1 MAHSEYSAGLALPPS
16 VRLVDEKG
24 SLPCVDI
31 TTPMATA
38 RVYFHGAHV
47 AAWHPAHVPQPV
59 LWLSS
64 HSVFQRDKPI
74 RGGVPICFPWFG
86 PHASQP
92 GLPAHGFARLAEWA
106 LTDAQESS
114 EGVVALTFML
124 SDTEMSSPAWP
135 YPYLVVYRV
144 IVGPQLTMEL
154 EVRNTGDTA
163 FTFEEAL
170 HTYFAVGNIE
180 HVTIAGLESADYLDK
195 TAGFAR
201 RTQGDEPIRFTA
213 ETDRCYPDTTA
224 PCVIHDPGLNRRII
238 VSKRNSRSTVVW
250 NPWIDKARAMADFG
264 DDEWRGMVCVETAN
278 VGYAAVRLAPV
289 ASHTMTAEVTVQ
301 AG

>member
-1 MAHSEYSAGLALPPS
+1 MPAALPS
-16 VRLVDEKG
+16 SIRLAEG
-24 SLPCVDI
+24 GGGLPCVDI
-31 TTPMATA
+31 TTPLATA

-47 AAWHPAHVPQPV
+47 AAWHPAHGAQPV

-64 HSVFQRDKPI
+64 QSLFQRDKPI

-92 GLPAHGFARLAEWA
+92 NLPAHGFARLAEWA

-114 EGVVALTFML
+114 EAVVALTFTL
-124 SDTEMSSPAWP
+124 SDKEMSTPAWP
-135 YPYLVVYRV
+135 HPFLVVYRV
-144 IVGPQLTMEL
+144 IIGPQLTMEL

-170 HTYFAVGNIE
+170 HTYFAVENIE
-180 HVTIAGLESADYLDK
+180 HVTIAGLESTNYLDK
-195 TAGFAR
+195 TAGFSR
-201 RTQGDEPIRFTA
+201 RTQGDEPVRFTA
-213 ETDRCYPDTTA
+213 ETDRSYLDTSA

-238 VSKRNSRSTVVW
+238 VSKRNSQSTVVW
-250 NPWIDKARAMADFG
+250 NPWIDKSRAMADFG

-278 VGYAAVRLAPV
+278 IGDASVRLEPG
-289 ASHTMTAEVTVQ
+289 ASHTMTAEITVE
-301 AG
+301 ALP